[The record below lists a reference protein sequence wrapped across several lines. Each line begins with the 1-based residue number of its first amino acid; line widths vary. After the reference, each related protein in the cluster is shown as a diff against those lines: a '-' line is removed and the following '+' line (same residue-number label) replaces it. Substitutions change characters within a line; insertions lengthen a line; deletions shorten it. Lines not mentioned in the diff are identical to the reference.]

1 MLIHFTDRETEALG
15 EEIRQFFQVTEVIG
29 LGCGLGL
36 ETLQP
41 PPPTSHEWYSQ
52 VETHGSISAQPFS
65 HAPGCTPAPD

>member
-41 PPPTSHEWYSQ
+41 PPPHF
-52 VETHGSISAQPFS
+52 P
-65 HAPGCTPAPD
+65 